1 MRKQLEKAHAK
12 TWIGGMKWWNKRKKS

>member
-12 TWIGGMKWWNKRKKS
+12 TWIGGIKWWKKRKN

>member
-12 TWIGGMKWWNKRKKS
+12 TWIGGIKWLKKRKN